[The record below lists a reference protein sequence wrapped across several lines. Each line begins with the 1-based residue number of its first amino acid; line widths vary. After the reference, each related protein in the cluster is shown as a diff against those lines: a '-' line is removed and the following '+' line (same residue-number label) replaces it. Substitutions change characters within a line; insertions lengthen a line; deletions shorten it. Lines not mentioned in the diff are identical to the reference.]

1 MATQSGFSNLKLRG
15 KVRHLTVAPLG
26 SNKTGLS
33 SAQMSLYELVAVPL
47 SVVAVSLIRE
57 DKFIRVELSGA
68 HSAYNGDVLRVIT
81 GNLTAWEFDI
91 VKAVNATTVI
101 IPNTGQIDEI
111 DTVLLA
117 GDTVKT
123 MRWVS
128 VKSDKEGNL
137 NFSPGPT
144 TFIQDTNTVIVTED
158 NAAPANNK
166 GLPSLAMIYKDG
178 VQTPISDDTDPDEV
192 VAMPVKRVDTISQ
205 SGFTSLDFSINNV
218 SDTAYEE
225 IHASTPFKVRKVQIF
240 MSSGTPLLLAFG
252 AIGSEQ
258 DKLIIISGGNGVID
272 FAIPETTRLSVKSM
286 SGFVDSGLLLINFLG

>member
-128 VKSDKEGNL
+128 AKSDKEGNL

-144 TFIQDTNTVIVTED
+144 TFIKDTNTVIVTED
-158 NAAPANNK
+158 STTPANNN
-166 GLPSLAMIYKDG
+166 GLPSLAMIYKNG
-178 VQTPISDDTDPDEV
+178 VQVPVSDSDSNPKDV
-192 VAMPVKRVDTISQ
+192 VAVPVKITEVGGTAINITAGDINIQTSDMGVNFDSQ
-205 SGFTSLDFSINNV
+205 RIGDGSGNYLKIEAD
-218 SDTAYEE
+218 
-225 IHASTPFKVRKVQIF
+225 
-240 MSSGTPLLLAFG
+240 
-252 AIGSEQ
+252 
-258 DKLIIISGGNGVID
+258 
-272 FAIPETTRLSVKSM
+272 
-286 SGFVDSGLLLINFLG
+286 